1 MVVKAHCGTV
11 LGDEF
16 EAMLKMRPPKQSYNA
31 LWQPSRTDLLR
42 NLKVVNGFCT
52 YLFLVE
58 IIKLF
63 IIENLGAVCE
73 DSSDHIVTS
82 DNHPTKQSI

>member
-16 EAMLKMRPPKQSYNA
+16 AAMLKMRPPKQSYNA
-31 LWQPSRTDLLR
+31 LWQPSRPDLLR

>member
-1 MVVKAHCGTV
+1 M
-11 LGDEF
+11 
-16 EAMLKMRPPKQSYNA
+16 
-31 LWQPSRTDLLR
+31 
-42 NLKVVNGFCT
+42 NGFCT
-52 YLFLVE
+52 HLFLVE

-82 DNHPTKQSI
+82 DNHPTKQSILFLTMSEIIFGCKMEGHKMRATREKPLKEASPGVIDTPSDALY